1 MRKLCMNTVCL
12 SILGL
17 GLALCAGLTSSG
29 AMAAEI
35 NPPIGPHVNLEPDDF
50 AQAVSFTAQDRV
62 VLTSYFYWYD
72 VYSGA
77 HIRNGDGSDALTDHP
92 PTLTGF
98 SYKST
103 SWHRQQLLDMMAAG
117 VDVLLPVYWGEPS
130 QRVAGKPVLE
140 QPWSFAGLPPLVAAL
155 DALRAEGKQPPRVGL
170 FYDTSTLEF
179 NAAGR
184 KIDLTT
190 DEGRRWFYET
200 IRDFFSLIPARH
212 WATASMGLFTDESMC
227 LPTSCTATS
236 PPPLYGT

>member
-103 SWHRQQLLDMMAAG
+103 SWHRQQLLYMMAAG
-117 VDVLLPVYWGEPS
+117 VDVLLPVYWG
-130 QRVAGKPVLE
+130 
-140 QPWSFAGLPPLVAAL
+140 
-155 DALRAEGKQPPRVGL
+155 
-170 FYDTSTLEF
+170 
-179 NAAGR
+179 
-184 KIDLTT
+184 
-190 DEGRRWFYET
+190 
-200 IRDFFSLIPARH
+200 
-212 WATASMGLFTDESMC
+212 
-227 LPTSCTATS
+227 
-236 PPPLYGT
+236 